1 MIVCGLLWSTGG
13 FIIKLI
19 PWPPM
24 AVAGIRSGLAA
35 IIIILYDNPKK
46 FYFSFTTWA
55 GAICYSIMVLCFVS
69 ANKMTNDFIAYY
81 RKNISGHS
89 TIRKNVISLLDWCK
103 EKSII
108 CAVCTNKRE
117 DFNALVTANEIIHF
131 YHEECLF

>member
-1 MIVCGLLWSTGG
+1 MILCGLLWSTGG

-24 AVAGIRSGLAA
+24 AIAGIRSGLAA

-69 ANKMTNDFIAYY
+69 ANKMTTA
-81 RKNISGHS
+81 G
-89 TIRKNVISLLDWCK
+89 NVILIQFTAPVYVALIGFYILG
-103 EKSII
+103 EK
-108 CAVCTNKRE
+108 
-117 DFNALVTANEIIHF
+117 
-131 YHEECLF
+131 